1 MPFLDASALETDPEG
16 PAFLLAVLRWRP
28 DPRRSQAWGR
38 LSPLLGPHTIRFDRG
53 LAAAGPM
60 RRSRRERVG
69 FHLMR
74 QGYAPPLPTASL
86 PDHGESGGA
95 RLNRQLR
102 QA

>member
-16 PAFLLAVLRWRP
+16 AAFLLAVLRWRP

-38 LSPLLGPHTIRFDRG
+38 LSPLLGPHTIRFARG
-53 LAAAGPM
+53 LAAAGLM

-74 QGYAPPLPTASL
+74 QGTLRLSQPPPYRITVRA
-86 PDHGESGGA
+86 GVRG
-95 RLNRQLR
+95 
-102 QA
+102 